1 VWQGLGPNVKK
12 TIRPFS
18 SAANRGLEATERR
31 LAIKVA
37 LATGFSFMLLRPHLN
52 APGTG
57 SAEVVAAILDRK
69 LESRMESRMNQ
80 SLPAVMIKNLAF
92 MN

>member
-1 VWQGLGPNVKK
+1 VWQGLGRNVKK

-18 SAANRGLEATERR
+18 SAANRGLQAPERR

-52 APGTG
+52 AAGTG
-57 SAEVVAAILDRK
+57 SAEAVAAILDRK
-69 LESRMESRMNQ
+69 HESRMESRMNQ
-80 SLPAVMIKNLAF
+80 SLPAVMIKNLVF